1 MEFVKGISV
10 VPGVALGKVLVLDMQ
25 DFLSAKR
32 FIFKENADDEV
43 KRFKKAVEGTIS
55 NLVQLSEKV
64 DSRIGE
70 ELALI
75 FKAHIGILEDKV
87 FQDDVEKAIR
97 EKLLS
102 AEYAVSLVLRKL
114 EKALRTVSD
123 EYLSQRATDITD
135 IGKRLQNRLA
145 GSEAVRL
152 DDIKEPVIIVARD
165 LTPSQLASFDHDKIA
180 GVALDRGG
188 LSSHTSILLRAFEI
202 PSVIGLETVSTDVS
216 STEMAI
222 VEGSTGLVILRP
234 TEEVLERYRSKKDE
248 FANRIAKLK
257 KEGIIPAVTLDGTK
271 VKVTA
276 NIEFPEEIRHGLEFG
291 LEGIGLYR
299 TEYLYLTLDHEPDEE
314 DHFKAYKKAVDNLEG
329 KPIVLRTLDLGADK
343 LFSRDVL
350 LNESNPFLGFRS
362 IRMFLSEKQEIMKL
376 QLRAMLRASNY
387 GNVKILFP
395 MISSLSEIRE
405 AKAILEEVKD
415 DLKKQKIPY
424 DEDVEIGIM
433 IEVPS
438 IALVSDFAAK
448 EVDFFSLGTN
458 DLIQFSLAVDRT
470 NDKVSYLFQPLD
482 MSILR
487 LIKTVID
494 NAHNNNIETAMC
506 GEMSGDPLNTILLL
520 GMGLD
525 EFSVAPASGPLIK
538 HVIRNVELKQ
548 ARKIAQRAL
557 RLTDPRDLHKY
568 LLSKTKELIPDMDV
582 GVAFQ

>member
-10 VPGVALGKVLVLDMQ
+10 VPGIAIGKVLVLDMQ
-25 DFLSAKR
+25 DFLSSKR
-32 FIFKENADDEV
+32 FIFKEEV
-43 KRFKKAVEGTIS
+43 DREKTRFRTAVKNTIS
-55 NLVQLSEKV
+55 SLSQLSMKMDDKV
-64 DSRIGE
+64 GG

-75 FKAHIGILEDKV
+75 FKAHIGILEDSI
-87 FQDDVEKAIR
+87 FQQDVEKAISQ
-97 EKLLS
+97 KLLS

-114 EKALRTVSD
+114 EKALRDVSD
-123 EYLSQRATDITD
+123 EYLSQRATDIAD
-135 IGKRLQNRLA
+135 IGKRLQNALA

-152 DDIKEPVIIVARD
+152 DDIDEPIIIVARD
-165 LTPSQLASFDHDKIA
+165 LTPSQLAGFDHNNIA

-202 PSVIGLETVSTDVS
+202 PSVIGLEKVSTDVS

-222 VEGSTGLVILRP
+222 VEGGTGLVILRP
-234 TEEVLERYRSKKDE
+234 TEEVLERYDSKKNE
-248 FANRIAKLK
+248 FAVHIAKLK
-257 KEGIIPAVTLDGTK
+257 KEGIIPAVTLDGKKIT
-271 VKVTA
+271 VTA
-276 NIEFPEEIRHGLEFG
+276 NIEFPEEIGHALEFG

-299 TEYLYLTLDHEPDEE
+299 TEYLYLTLNREPDEE
-314 DHFKAYKKAVDNLEG
+314 DHFKAYKKAVDSLDG

-350 LNESNPFLGFRS
+350 LNEANPFLGFRS
-362 IRMFLSEKQEIMKL
+362 IRMFLSEKQEVLKL

-395 MISSLSEIRE
+395 MISSLGEIRE
-405 AKAILEEVKD
+405 AKSILQEVMD
-415 DLKKQKIPY
+415 DLDAAKIPY
-424 DEDVEIGIM
+424 DEDIQIGIM

-438 IALVSDFAAK
+438 IAMVSDIAAK

-470 NDKVSYLFQPLD
+470 NDKVSYLFQPLEV
-482 MSILR
+482 SILR
-487 LIKTVID
+487 IIKTVID
-494 NAHNNNIETAMC
+494 NAHTHGIETAMC
-506 GEMSGDPLNTILLL
+506 GEMSGDPMNTILLL

-548 ARKIAQRAL
+548 AENIAHKALKI
-557 RLTDPRDLHKY
+557 TDHSSLHSY
-568 LLSKTKELIPDMDV
+568 LLSETKKLIPDMDV
-582 GVAFQ
+582 ETFFK